1 MAITYTRES
10 GAVTEWKLTVNE
22 CAEDGKWQ
30 WQMNQPILRQVIL
43 DQSRQNRYQT
53 VPFGVYIHNL
63 VFVFILE

>member
-22 CAEDGKWQ
+22 CVKDGKWQ